1 MMNVLMVHNR
11 YRIRGGEDESTDAE
25 RDLLRRHGHR
35 VDLFEAHND
44 DIVDDRPLGVAAGTI
59 WSRRAA
65 AALAHKLRAGS
76 YDLVHVQNFFPLLS
90 PAVHYVAKRH
100 GLPVVQSLRNYRLL
114 CVNGMFFR
122 DGRPCE
128 KCADKSVPWPGVQ
141 HGCYRESRTA
151 SAAVAAMVATHNLL
165 RTWHRKVD
173 LFLALSEFTRAKF
186 VASGIPPER
195 IAVKPN
201 FLPDGHEPGTG
212 EGGFALYVG
221 RLSPEKGIAT
231 MLEAWRQLPGDLG
244 LRIVG
249 EGPLEPLIRRH
260 AADDP
265 RITLLGV
272 RPHDEVL
279 AMMRDAAVLLFPSE
293 WYETFGRVAIEAY
306 AVGTPVI
313 ASDLGAVAEI
323 VEPEVTGLR
332 FTAGDAGDLACKVQD
347 LLRDPQRLARLRQS
361 ARAAFEARYS
371 TERNIELMT
380 TLYLRAIANH
390 QGVAPQPAIEVQ
402 PRSNL

>member
-44 DIVDDRPLGVAAGTI
+44 DIDDEGTLGVAASTI

-65 AALAHKLRAGS
+65 AAFERKLRGGG

-90 PAVHYVAKRH
+90 PAIHYVAKRH
-100 GLPVVQSLRNYRLL
+100 DLPVVQSLRNYRLL
-114 CVNGMFFR
+114 CVNAMFFR

-128 KCADKSVPWPGVQ
+128 KCATKSVPWPGVR
-141 HGCYRESRTA
+141 HGCYRKSRTA
-151 SAAVAAMVATHNLL
+151 SAAVAAMVATHNVL

-186 VASGIPPER
+186 VAAGFPPER

-201 FLPDGHEPGTG
+201 FLPDALEPGAG
-212 EGGFALYVG
+212 RGGYALYVG

-231 MLEAWRQLPGDLG
+231 MLEAWRLLPADLE

-249 EGPLEPLIRRH
+249 EGALEPLIRSH
-260 AADDP
+260 AGADP
-265 RITLLGV
+265 RIRLLGV

-332 FTAGDAGDLACKVQD
+332 FRAGDAYDLASKVQD
-347 LLRDPQRLARLRQS
+347 LLRDPRRLARLRQT
-361 ARAAFEARYS
+361 ARATFEARYS
-371 TERNIELMT
+371 TARNLELMI
-380 TLYLRAIANH
+380 TLYLRAIAHH
-390 QGVAPQPAIEVQ
+390 QGAAPRPTIAVQ
-402 PRSNL
+402 PWSNL

>member
-1 MMNVLMVHNR
+1 MVHNR

-25 RDLLRRHGHR
+25 RDLLRRHGHQ
-35 VDLFEAHND
+35 VDMFEAHND

-65 AALAHKLRAGS
+65 AALGHKLRGGN

-90 PAVHYVAKRH
+90 PAVHYTAKRH

-128 KCADKSVPWPGVQ
+128 KCADKVVPWAGVR
-141 HGCYRESRTA
+141 HGCYRDSRTA
-151 SAAVAAMVATHNLL
+151 SAAVAAMVGTHNLL

-173 LFLALSEFTRAKF
+173 LFLALSKFTRAKF
-186 VASGIPPER
+186 VAAGIPPER

-201 FLPDGHEPGTG
+201 FLPDALEPGTG
-212 EGGFALYVG
+212 QGGFALYVG

-231 MLEAWRQLPGDLG
+231 MLEAWRQLPGDLE

-249 EGPLEPLIRRH
+249 EGSLEPLIRRR
-260 AADDP
+260 AAEDP
-265 RITLLGV
+265 RIRLLGV

-279 AMMRDAAVLLFPSE
+279 AMMRDAAMLLFPSE

-306 AVGTPVI
+306 AVGTPEN

-323 VEPEVTGLR
+323 VEPEITGLHHK
-332 FTAGDAGDLACKVQD
+332 AGDPHDLARKVHD
-347 LLRDPQRLARLRQS
+347 LLRDPQRLARLRQT

-371 TERNIELMT
+371 AERNIELMT
-380 TLYLRAIANH
+380 GLYRRAIAHH
-390 QGVAPQPAIEVQ
+390 QGVMAHPAIAVQ
-402 PRSNL
+402 PGANP